1 MSGWGLG
8 ILRATNH
15 IAKGT
20 KDLII
25 NLRSPGLA
33 CWLPWHPRSLHL
45 HSCFQAWS
53 TRGPAEQTLCCAR
66 GPHWAQ
72 RCEERGPGSLAV
84 TDFKDLESATR
95 PDKTEKR
102 AANYLGFSIQL
113 MGFKVSNFKG
123 SWGFIH

>member
-1 MSGWGLG
+1 M
-8 ILRATNH
+8 
-15 IAKGT
+15 
-20 KDLII
+20 
-25 NLRSPGLA
+25 
-33 CWLPWHPRSLHL
+33 
-45 HSCFQAWS
+45 
-53 TRGPAEQTLCCAR
+53 
-66 GPHWAQ
+66 
-72 RCEERGPGSLAV
+72 